1 MPTARLPIDIAHRAA
16 SSDAHPIGAVT
27 GLTDALIAPARSAP
41 PLSGVSVTP
50 IGSLPALIG
59 YFENVAWGTTG
70 GVNVH
75 TSADFGATWTAAFT
89 CPVSVHALKRCS
101 DGEML
106 VVNFTVGGVGGIY
119 KSSGIATPATATWT
133 RVVTPTAGGGYVL
146 GWGFDGDGTKF
157 IAVEY
162 ANSPDWVYS
171 RKVWVSTD
179 SGSTF
184 AEVFDVGTTFEA
196 DNPNTHLHA
205 ACYDPWDDR
214 FWFSIGHAD
223 CRGCYYSDDDGSTW
237 TRITP
242 SWAAAT
248 AVNGPTVM
256 VATDNGIVCGSDS
269 EYNGV
274 YVIPRVD
281 DPSDLT
287 LEWVWNWIDGACDG
301 LLGYADRGFRDSDTG
316 MVYVGFL
323 SNRNSSATYEAVR
336 PMIAA
341 SDGIVANPVWYSD
354 DATMARVYNL
364 AVADNHIIGRLADKS
379 FGWHVMRGRVQNPG
393 SSPAT
398 NLLTDGRIVAG
409 SATSG
414 SSMAIGYG
422 ASTGAA
428 VQSVA
433 IGKGAVS
440 TAGTQ
445 FQTVIGVSS
454 AVNGESATAVGYDSS
469 AGVRGTAVGTLA
481 IADVGGAA
489 YGTAVG
495 YDANVSSTGGV
506 AIGYNSTAAAGVSI
520 GYNASGGAGGGVT
533 IGNNS
538 SVVTTQNVA
547 VGNNAD
553 ATAVYTTAIGQNA
566 NAAVNY
572 GTALGNGAAVTA
584 GTYGTAVGSGAA
596 VAHST
601 AVALG
606 DRSVSSA
613 AAQVQIGARHIE
625 AANVTTPSAGAA
637 GTGRIAF
644 RDNGG
649 VQELVAVFA
658 NGTVKVIANDVA

>member
-1 MPTARLPIDIAHRAA
+1 MTGTARRPIADIAQ
-16 SSDAHPIGAVT
+16 VT
-27 GLTDALIAPARSAP
+27 GLQAALIAPARSAP
-41 PLSGVSVTP
+41 PLFAVTVAPVGV
-50 IGSLPALIG
+50 LPALIG
-59 YFENVAWGTTG
+59 YFEDVAWGTTG

-75 TSADFGATWTAAFT
+75 TSADFGATWTPAFT
-89 CPVSVHALKRCS
+89 CPVSVAALKRCS

-106 VVNFTVGGVGGIY
+106 VVNSTVGGVGGIY
-119 KSSGIATPATATWT
+119 KSSGISTPATATWT
-133 RVVTPTAGGGYVL
+133 RVVTPTVGGGYVL

-162 ANSPDWVYS
+162 ANSPDWEYS
-171 RKVWVSTD
+171 RLVWVSVD
-179 SGSTF
+179 SGDTF
-184 AEVFDVGTTFEA
+184 SPVYDFGTEHA
-196 DNPNTHLHA
+196 DDMENTHLHA
-205 ACYDPWDDR
+205 ACYDPWGDR
-214 FWFSIGHAD
+214 FWFSIGHSTY
-223 CRGCYYSDDDGSTW
+223 RGCYYSDDDGSTW

-242 SWAAAT
+242 SWAAAD

-281 DPSDLT
+281 DPADLT
-287 LEWVWNWIDGACDG
+287 LEWVWNWLDGACDG
-301 LLGYADRGFRDSDTG
+301 LLGYADRGFRDPNTG
-316 MVYVGFL
+316 MVYLGFL

-364 AVADNHIIGRLADKS
+364 AAADGHIIALLADKS
-379 FGWHVMRGRVQNPG
+379 LGWHALSGCVRNPG

-409 SATSG
+409 TAPLGT
-414 SSMAIGYG
+414 SMAIGYG
-422 ASTGAA
+422 ASTGVA
-428 VQSVA
+428 VQSLA
-433 IGKGAVS
+433 IGKGAAS
-440 TAGTQ
+440 AAGTQ

-454 AVNGESATAVGYDSS
+454 VVNGESATAVGYDSS

-489 YGTAVG
+489 KGTAVG
-495 YDANVSSTGGV
+495 YDANVASTGGV
-506 AIGYNSTAAAGVSI
+506 AIGYNSAAAAGVSI
-520 GYNASGGAGGGVT
+520 GYNASGGAGGGVC

-553 ATAVYTTAIGQNA
+553 AIAVYTTAIGQNA

-572 GTALGNGAAVTA
+572 GTAIGNGAAVTA
-584 GTYGTAVGSGAA
+584 GTYGTALGASAA
-596 VAHST
+596 VGHSA

-606 DRSVSSA
+606 DRTVSSA
-613 AAQVQIGARHIE
+613 AAQVNIGARHIE
-625 AANVTTPSAGAA
+625 LGNVTAPATPGAANARLALQLNGAS
-637 GTGRIAF
+637 
-644 RDNGG
+644 
-649 VQELVAVFA
+649 QELIVVFA
-658 NGTVKVIANDVA
+658 NGVTKVIATDVA